1 MMVERFIK
9 KEHYLDYDVKHSQN
23 IKLGFTTRENGLSL
37 YPEYAF
43 NMARYVDDNQDN
55 ITEHQKM
62 LASDIGFD
70 RKTGYF
76 LYKLM
81 KIKSLKSH
89 KIIKGKY

>member
-1 MMVERFIK
+1 MVERFIK

-23 IKLGFTTRENGLSL
+23 IKGFTTRENGLSL

-70 RKTGYF
+70 RENWVFPIQTHENKVA
-76 LYKLM
+76 
-81 KIKSLKSH
+81 KITQDH
-89 KIIKGKY
+89 KG